1 MMFVPELL
9 LRRCRARRG
18 LLFSFPTC
26 VAEERERE
34 PKAASLLKAQS
45 PVLYYF
51 RFTSRITLKSYLI
64 SFTGKL
70 VEDFKRFNWNSCL
83 AAEKQE

>member
-1 MMFVPELL
+1 MQGKKRFTVFFP
-9 LRRCRARRG
+9 RVCGRG
-18 LLFSFPTC
+18 
-26 VAEERERE
+26 EGE
-34 PKAASLLKAQS
+34 PKASSLLKAQS

-70 VEDFKRFNWNSCL
+70 VEDFKRFNWNSSCL
-83 AAEKQE
+83 TAEKQE